1 MQRYLTNSPH
11 AAAQVVA
18 LTVLADGVLSRSEIG
33 ALFGSQTY
41 EQLAINTT
49 EMQGLV
55 EALALDLSQLGT
67 AAWTHEG
74 KLKPLLAIRV
84 LEGVTAP
91 ALSLKTLQLCKL
103 MAESDFHDCQ
113 SERALLR
120 RASDNWVLPI
130 STTITPKEYQ

>member
-1 MQRYLTNSPH
+1 MI
-11 AAAQVVA
+11 A
-18 LTVLADGVLSRSEIG
+18 LTVLADGVVSRSEIG

-41 EQLAINTT
+41 EQLEIDTT

-67 AAWTHEG
+67 PAWTHGGE
-74 KLKPLLAIRV
+74 LQPLLVIRV

-91 ALSLKTLQLCKL
+91 ALSLKTFELCKL
-103 MAESDFHDCQ
+103 IAESDFHVCQ

-120 RASDNWVLPI
+120 RARSHWLLPI
-130 STTITPKEYQ
+130 PTTITPKGY